1 MLILKRNYFLLHDK
15 KKYRCSV
22 GRNGIRRGKKEGDMC
37 TPTGTFGLGPIY
49 IRKDK
54 ITKLKTKIQT
64 FPIFKNMYWE
74 DDPTS
79 KNYNKLSFNSKYSGE
94 CLYRKDNIYDII
106 IIIKYNFHKVI
117 PNKGSAIFIHVA
129 EKKFAPTKGCI
140 ALKKE
145 DLIQIINN
153 LTKDEK
159 ILISF

>member
-22 GRNGIRRGKKEGDMC
+22 GKNGIRRRKKEGDMC
-37 TPTGTFGLGPIY
+37 TPTGTFGLGPVY

-64 FPIFKNMYWE
+64 YPIFKNMYWE
-74 DDPTS
+74 DDPKS
-79 KNYNKLSFNSKYSGE
+79 KNYNKLSFNSKYSRE

-106 IIIKYNFHKVI
+106 IVIKYNFDKVI
-117 PNKGSAIFIHVA
+117 PNRGSAIFIHVA

-153 LTKDEK
+153 LSKNEK

>member
-1 MLILKRNYFLLHDK
+1 MKVETVIIGAGLSGLSCANQLEKERRYYLLVEK
-15 KKYRCSV
+15 ANRIGGRLGSV
-22 GRNGIRRGKKEGDMC
+22 
-37 TPTGTFGLGPIY
+37 Y
-49 IRKDK
+49 
-54 ITKLKTKIQT
+54 Q
-64 FPIFKNMYWE
+64 
-74 DDPTS
+74 
-79 KNYNKLSFNSKYSGE
+79 
-94 CLYRKDNIYDII
+94 KDNIYDII